1 MPSAKIF
8 FYIFELAERFC
19 LYLPIKKDTANI
31 SKIFIWGKTQCD
43 NTICQEP
50 STEEEKKLMCCIFS
64 CTITHTFH
72 YCYFPCLRGET
83 FNVVGHQKIHFLYAQ
98 LNNLKYFKLHKH
110 VFKIMIFYNRRVEEP
125 KIGKLRFF
133 LPSFHLN
140 SS

>member
-19 LYLPIKKDTANI
+19 LYLPIKKDTVNV
-31 SKIFIWGKTQCD
+31 SKIFTWGKTQCD

-64 CTITHTFH
+64 YTLTHTFTAISPV
-72 YCYFPCLRGET
+72 YVET

-98 LNNLKYFKLHKH
+98 LNNLKYFKLYKH
-110 VFKIMIFYNRRVEEP
+110 VFKIIIFYNRTVEEP
-125 KIGKLRFF
+125 IIGKLSFF

-140 SS
+140 SG